1 MTTSRFVKII
11 MRDGKNIAIN
21 MQNVLSVKQHGLS
34 VIVNYN
40 ATHSGGSGFLIFG
53 NGFYLGGGT
62 TVNEEFI
69 YTSEKDAQY
78 AYNKL
83 TNELE

>member
-1 MTTSRFVKII
+1 MTASRFVKIAT
-11 MRDGKNIAIN
+11 RDGKNIAIN
-21 MQNVLSVKQHGLS
+21 IRNVLSINQQGLN

-40 ATHSGGSGFLIFG
+40 ATHSDGSGFLIFG

-62 TVNEEFI
+62 TVKEEFT

-78 AYNKL
+78 AYEKL
-83 TNELE
+83 TGELQ